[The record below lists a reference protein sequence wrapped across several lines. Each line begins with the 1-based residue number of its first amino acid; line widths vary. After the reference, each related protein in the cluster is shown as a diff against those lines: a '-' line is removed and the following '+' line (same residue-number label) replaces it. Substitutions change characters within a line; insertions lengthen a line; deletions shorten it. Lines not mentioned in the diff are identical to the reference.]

1 MSSVAA
7 QIFALLIFVVVLF
20 QLALMLGAPWG
31 NVAMGGRFPG
41 KFPPVMRIASLIQGL
56 VLGVIGFI
64 VLIRGQVLNSNLYEI
79 TEIAIWVVVALMGFS
94 LVMNLVTTSRWE
106 RIIWAPVV
114 VVLFTCSVVV
124 ALS

>member
-7 QIFALLIFVVVLF
+7 HIFALLIFVVVLF

-41 KFPPVMRIASLIQGL
+41 KFPPVMRIAALIQGL
-56 VLGVIGFI
+56 VLSVIGFI

-94 LVMNLVTTSRWE
+94 LVMNLVTPSRWE
-106 RIIWAPVV
+106 RIIWAPVL

>member
-41 KFPPVMRIASLIQGL
+41 KFPPAMRIAALIQGL

>member
-41 KFPPVMRIASLIQGL
+41 KIPPVMRIAALIQGL

-79 TEIAIWVVVALMGFS
+79 TEIAIWVVVTLMGLS
-94 LVMNLVTTSRWE
+94 LVMNLVTPSRWE

>member
-41 KFPPVMRIASLIQGL
+41 KFPPVMRIAALIQGL

-79 TEIAIWVVVALMGFS
+79 TEIAIWVVVALMG
-94 LVMNLVTTSRWE
+94 LIV
-106 RIIWAPVV
+106 
-114 VVLFTCSVVV
+114 
-124 ALS
+124 

>member
-41 KFPPVMRIASLIQGL
+41 KFPPAMRIAVLIQGL
-56 VLGVIGFI
+56 VLGIIGFI
-64 VLIRGQVLNSNLYEI
+64 VLIRGQVLSSNLYEI
-79 TEIAIWVVVALMGFS
+79 TEIAIWVVVALMGLS
-94 LVMNLVTTSRWE
+94 LVMNLVTPSRWE

-114 VVLFTCSVVV
+114 AVLFTCSVIV

>member
-7 QIFALLIFVVVLF
+7 HIFALLIFVVVLF

-41 KFPPVMRIASLIQGL
+41 KFPQVMRIASLIQGL

-79 TEIAIWVVVALMGFS
+79 TEIAIWVVVALMGLS
-94 LVMNLVTTSRWE
+94 LVMNLVTPSRWE

>member
-7 QIFALLIFVVVLF
+7 HIFALLIFVVVLF

-31 NVAMGGRFPG
+31 NVAMGGRFHG
-41 KFPPVMRIASLIQGL
+41 KFPPIMRIAALIQGL

-79 TEIAIWVVVALMGFS
+79 TEIAIWVVVTLMGLS
-94 LVMNLVTTSRWE
+94 LVMNLVTPSRWE
-106 RIIWAPVV
+106 RIIWAPVL

>member
-7 QIFALLIFVVVLF
+7 HIFALLIFVVVLF

-41 KFPPVMRIASLIQGL
+41 KFPPVMRIAALIQGL

-94 LVMNLVTTSRWE
+94 LVMNLVTPSRWE
-106 RIIWAPVV
+106 RIIWAPVL